1 MPSPSI
7 SQTHGRDEQGMLLKG
22 KPGEVSSFLTP
33 SHRVLQRPK
42 FSQHVGGLGPPI
54 HGPHLTAS
62 PPLSPCSSPSPS
74 PAALVPSL
82 SSSWDAWHFSHQK
95 YDFPP
100 YPTRPFQGPIVP
112 PGKSR
117 SPAEGANWS
126 LLSLYGCS
134 SLEWAHSDS
143 SPPATALTLAQ

>member
-7 SQTHGRDEQGMLLKG
+7 SQTHGRDEQGMLSKG

-42 FSQHVGGLGPPI
+42 FSQRIGGLGPPI
-54 HGPHLTAS
+54 HGPHLTVS

-100 YPTRPFQGPIVP
+100 YPTRPLQGPHCP
-112 PGKSR
+112 PREEQEPS
-117 SPAEGANWS
+117 
-126 LLSLYGCS
+126 
-134 SLEWAHSDS
+134 
-143 SPPATALTLAQ
+143 